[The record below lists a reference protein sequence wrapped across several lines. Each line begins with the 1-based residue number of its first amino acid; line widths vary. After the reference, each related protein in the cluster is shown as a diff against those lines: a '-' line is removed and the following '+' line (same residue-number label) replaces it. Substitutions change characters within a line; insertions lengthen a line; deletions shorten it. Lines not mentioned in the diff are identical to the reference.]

1 MLKKLFY
8 FLPIFLI
15 SVFLIWEYKVNI
27 LLWSIPKIASITM
40 PVQENIPT
48 SWSKGPKVASE
59 DDRPN
64 IILILADDMGYNDI
78 SMHNGGAADGTLQ
91 TQNIDALAKSGM
103 LFTRGYAANA
113 TCAPSRAS
121 IMTGKYPT
129 RFGYEFTPVPAT
141 GRLIMNWLANESDE
155 KLRAR
160 IDREVASK
168 IPPFMQQGMPTE
180 EITIAEVLRDAGYYT
195 AHIGKWHLGHAY
207 GMDPLSQGF
216 QDSLSMVGPL
226 YLPEDHPDVVNAKFD
241 TTIDQMIWGIGQ
253 YSATFNEG
261 ELFAPDKYLTDY
273 YTDEAL
279 KVIENNKN
287 RPFFLYL
294 SHWAIHNP
302 LQALRSD
309 VEQMSHM
316 EGHNLQVYSGM
327 IAALD
332 RSVGKVVQKLKELD
346 IHGKTL
352 IIFTSDNGGAQYIG
366 LPDVNKPFRGWKLN
380 HFEGGTHVPFMAK
393 WPAKI
398 PEGSELAAPV
408 HHVDLFHTIA
418 AAAQA
423 PVPTDRVMDG
433 VDLMPF
439 VTGDAQGVPHET
451 LFWRQGHHQSVRHRD
466 WKLIRAENLTKD
478 GKREEAVWLFDLAA
492 DPRERI
498 NLVDERPDM
507 VTELQGLLA
516 AHNAEQAEPIW
527 PSVMDSPQL
536 IDKDATRAYAEGDEY
551 IYFPN

>member
-27 LLWSIPKIASITM
+27 LLWSIPKIASITS

-48 SWSKGPKVASE
+48 SWSKGPEVASE

-129 RFGYEFTPVPAT
+129 RFGYEFTPIPSA
-141 GRLIMNWLANESDE
+141 GRLILQWLAEEDDAE
-155 KLRAR
+155 LRQR
-160 IDREVASK
+160 IDREVATK

-207 GMDPLSQGF
+207 GMDPFSQGF
-216 QDSLSMVGPL
+216 QDSLSLVGPL

-352 IIFTSDNGGAQYIG
+352 IIFTSDNGGANYIE
-366 LPDVNKPFRGWKLN
+366 LDDINKPYRGWKISF
-380 HFEGGTHVPFMAK
+380 FEGGIRVPYIVS
-393 WPAKI
+393 WPDKI
-398 PEGSELAAPV
+398 NPEQTSNSAV
-408 HHVDLFHTIA
+408 HHFDIFSTIA
-418 AAAQA
+418 SAAGIQSSYE
-423 PVPTDRVMDG
+423 DELDG
-433 VDLMPF
+433 V
-439 VTGDAQGVPHET
+439 
-451 LFWRQGHHQSVRHRD
+451 
-466 WKLIRAENLTKD
+466 NL
-478 GKREEAVWLFDLAA
+478 
-492 DPRERI
+492 
-498 NLVDERPDM
+498 
-507 VTELQGLLA
+507 
-516 AHNAEQAEPIW
+516 
-527 PSVMDSPQL
+527 
-536 IDKDATRAYAEGDEY
+536 
-551 IYFPN
+551 